1 MENLDVMLVPLRAA
15 AGDRQLPAA
24 PGSGAGGAGRGLAAG
39 QGFIAVVKALRALNF
54 HILTERAGIDG
65 FLQQGGTEEGH
76 DRVDRHHRL
85 RAGADRVC
93 HRVQQPWLTQV
104 TDLLGKV
111 LLFVPRVLVALLV
124 VVFGSYF
131 SRFVANAVQRYFRV
145 AGISDAEILG
155 RVARYAVMVFVLLLA
170 IDHLDIGGGLIQ
182 QTFLILLAGLV
193 FAAALALGL
202 GARERA
208 AQLIE
213 RWFPRDPPGRDDE
226 PGFART
232 RRRRLHAG
240 LAGAAAT
247 QPDAARH
254 PGCQRTDAAGGAAT
268 RIFGRDAAICVMA
281 MCGSGVDA
289 LEQGAVASL
298 EALVAQQAPNGQI
311 PKYVDPEGRDADFW
325 YLGCIDATL
334 WWLIAVDHVRRA
346 GRVAPR
352 HWQAGVDRAI
362 GWLLAQE
369 HQRLRLLQQNE
380 ASDWADIMPRSGYVL
395 YTNALW
401 FDVKRRYAMAD
412 AEATRHQFNHLVAPV
427 PRVLPEYHRARLL
440 RPAARRGRR
449 DPGMYLSFVN
459 LAVAGHEGDV
469 FGNLMAVLNGLADA
483 EKSLRIVRT
492 IDAAGAAQPYPVRV
506 VLHPLSRQHGLW
518 RPYMARPA
526 GSVHQ

>member
-1 MENLDVMLVPLRAA
+1 MSLRP
-15 AGDRQLPAA
+15 D
-24 PGSGAGGAGRGLAAG
+24 S
-39 QGFIAVVKALRALNF
+39 
-54 HILTERAGIDG
+54 H
-65 FLQQGGTEEGH
+65 
-76 DRVDRHHRL
+76 
-85 RAGADRVC
+85 
-93 HRVQQPWLTQV
+93 
-104 TDLLGKV
+104 
-111 LLFVPRVLVALLV
+111 
-124 VVFGSYF
+124 
-131 SRFVANAVQRYFRV
+131 
-145 AGISDAEILG
+145 
-155 RVARYAVMVFVLLLA
+155 
-170 IDHLDIGGGLIQ
+170 
-182 QTFLILLAGLV
+182 
-193 FAAALALGL
+193 ALALIDDCTQASLALLQRNLTPHGIL
-202 GARERA
+202 A
-208 AQLIE
+208 AS
-213 RWFPRDPPGRDDE
+213 
-226 PGFART
+226 
-232 RRRRLHAG
+232 
-240 LAGAAAT
+240 
-247 QPDAARH
+247 
-254 PGCQRTDAAGGAAT
+254 RTDAAEARRYT

-369 HQRLRLLQQNE
+369 HQRFRLLQQNE

-401 FDVKRRYAMAD
+401 FDVKQRFAMAD
-412 AEATRHQFNHLVAPV
+412 AEATRHHFNHLFDPFQ
-427 PRVLPEYHRARLL
+427 RDLPEYHRARLL
-440 RPAARRGRR
+440 RHYARRGRR

-506 VLHPLSRQHGLW
+506 VLHPLSRQHELW
-518 RPYMARPA
+518 RPYMARHQQN
-526 GSVHQ
+526 SVHQYHNGGIWPFVGGYFVMALAHLGMREQAWAALARLAVVNQLDDWRFTEWFHGRTLKPMGMAGQSWNAATFLLALRALEPGA